1 MTNWHVMGENSN
13 GLKRRK
19 NKQGHEQTQVSPIA
33 LLPAV
38 VPCTSVHPATHGG
51 CSAEAQVG
59 ADVFSRIFS
68 WL

>member
-33 LLPAV
+33 LLPVV
-38 VPCTSVHPATHGG
+38 VPYTSVHPPAHGG
-51 CSAEAQVG
+51 CSAEA
-59 ADVFSRIFS
+59 
-68 WL
+68 